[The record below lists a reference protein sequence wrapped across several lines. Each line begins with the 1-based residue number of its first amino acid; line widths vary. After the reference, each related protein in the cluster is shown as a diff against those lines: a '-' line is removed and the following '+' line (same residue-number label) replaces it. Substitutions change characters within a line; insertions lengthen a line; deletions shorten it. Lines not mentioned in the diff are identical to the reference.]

1 MADSAQAPDAPSGTA
16 DSSVKK
22 RSDLPLRIVSSL
34 VLVPLVI
41 GITYVGGWPFA
52 LLWGAAA
59 IGIWFE
65 WSSLVSGGT
74 HRPALLAGGLALIA
88 ATAFAGLGRV
98 DLALIALVLGI
109 AVASAVAKPGRRVW
123 TASGMIYAAAAL
135 LGPVVLRHDMAF
147 GFAALLLLYA
157 VVWATD
163 IGGYFGGRAFG
174 GPKLWRRVSPNK
186 TWSGALSGT
195 AAAVAAGLVVAH
207 YGGAPVLG
215 VMALIILVLSVVS
228 QAGDLFE
235 SAIKRRFDAKDSGH
249 ILPGHGGLMDRLDGF
264 LVAAAVA
271 ALIGLA
277 HGGFA
282 APARGLMVW

>member
-1 MADSAQAPDAPSGTA
+1 MADSAPVPDAPSGTA
-16 DSSVKK
+16 NSSAKK
-22 RSDLPLRIVSSL
+22 RSDLPMRVVSSL

-59 IGIWFE
+59 IGIWYE
-65 WSSLVSGGT
+65 WSALVSGGP
-74 HRPALLAGGLALIA
+74 HRPALLTGGLTLAV
-88 ATAFAGLGRV
+88 ATAFAALGQP
-98 DLALIALVLGI
+98 DHALIALALGM
-109 AVASAVAKPGRRVW
+109 VAAIAVAKPGRRAW
-123 TASGMIYAAAAL
+123 TAFGMVYAGAAL
-135 LGPVVLRHDMAF
+135 LGPIVLRQDAAF
-147 GFAALLLLYA
+147 GFVALLLLYA

-163 IGGYFGGRAFG
+163 IGGYFGGRAIG

-195 AAAVAAGLVVAH
+195 AAAVAAGLAVSH
-207 YGGAPVLG
+207 YGGAPSLPAMVI
-215 VMALIILVLSVVS
+215 IILVLSTVS

-235 SAIKRRFDAKDSGH
+235 SSVKRRFDAKDSGH

-271 ALIGLA
+271 ALLGLA

>member
-1 MADSAQAPDAPSGTA
+1 MASSAPVPDVPSGI
-16 DSSVKK
+16 VKK
-22 RSDLPLRIVSSL
+22 RSDLALRVVSSL

-59 IGIWFE
+59 VGIWYE
-65 WSSLVSGGT
+65 WSALVSGGVR
-74 HRPALLAGGLALIA
+74 RPALLAGGLALVA

-98 DLALIALVLGI
+98 DHALIALALGI
-109 AVASAVAKPGRRVW
+109 LAAVVVAKPSRRIW
-123 TASGMIYAAAAL
+123 TASGIVYAGAAL
-135 LGPVVLRHDMAF
+135 LAPIVLRQDAEF
-147 GFAALLLLYA
+147 GFVAVLLLYA

-163 IGGYFGGRAFG
+163 IGGYFGGRAIG

-195 AAAVAAGLVVAH
+195 AAAIVAGLAVSRF
-207 YGGAPVLG
+207 GGAP
-215 VMALIILVLSVVS
+215 ALLLMVPVILILSAVS

-235 SAIKRRFDAKDSGH
+235 SAIKRQFDAKDSGH

-264 LVAAAVA
+264 LVAATVA

-277 HGGFA
+277 HGGIN

>member
-1 MADSAQAPDAPSGTA
+1 MASSAPVPDVPSGI
-16 DSSVKK
+16 VKK
-22 RSDLPLRIVSSL
+22 RSDLALRVVSSL

-59 IGIWFE
+59 VGIWYE
-65 WSSLVSGGT
+65 WSALVSGGVR
-74 HRPALLAGGLALIA
+74 RPALLAGGLALVA
-88 ATAFAGLGRV
+88 ATAFAGLGQV
-98 DLALIALVLGI
+98 DHALIALALGI
-109 AVASAVAKPGRRVW
+109 LAAVVVAKPSRRIW
-123 TASGMIYAAAAL
+123 TASGIVYAGAAL
-135 LGPVVLRHDMAF
+135 LAPIVLRQDAEF
-147 GFAALLLLYA
+147 GFVAVLLLYA

-163 IGGYFGGRAFG
+163 IGGYFGGRAIG

-195 AAAVAAGLVVAH
+195 AAAIVAGLAVSRF
-207 YGGAPVLG
+207 GGAP
-215 VMALIILVLSVVS
+215 ALLLMVPVILILSVVS

-264 LVAAAVA
+264 LVAATVA

-277 HGGFA
+277 HGGIN

>member
-1 MADSAQAPDAPSGTA
+1 MVDSAPVPGAPPGAPSGTA
-16 DSSVKK
+16 KK
-22 RSDLPLRIVSSL
+22 RSDLPLRVVSSL

-52 LLWGAAA
+52 LLWGFAAV
-59 IGIWFE
+59 GIWYE
-65 WSSLVSGGT
+65 WSALVSNGV
-74 HRPALLAGGLALIA
+74 HRPALLAGGLALAA
-88 ATAFAGLGRV
+88 ATVFAGMGRP
-98 DLALIALVLGI
+98 DHAQIALLLGMVGAI
-109 AVASAVAKPGRRVW
+109 WVAKPGRRVW
-123 TASGMIYAAAAL
+123 TAAGMVYAGAAL
-135 LGPVVLRHDMAF
+135 LGPVVLRQDAAF
-147 GFAALLLLYA
+147 GFVALGLLYA

-195 AAAVAAGLVVAH
+195 AAAVVAGLAVSH
-207 YGGAPVLG
+207 YGGAPSLAAIV
-215 VMALIILVLSVVS
+215 LIILVLSMVS

-235 SAIKRRFDAKDSGH
+235 SSVKRRFDAKDSGQ

-271 ALIGLA
+271 ALIGLG

>member
-1 MADSAQAPDAPSGTA
+1 MTDSAPVPDAPSGTA
-16 DSSVKK
+16 KK
-22 RSDLPLRIVSSL
+22 GSDLALRVVSSL

-41 GITYVGGWPFA
+41 GITYVGGWAFA

-65 WSSLVSGGT
+65 WSALVSGGP
-74 HRPALLAGGLALIA
+74 HRPALLAGGLALVA
-88 ATAFAGLGRV
+88 ATVFAGMGRP
-98 DLALIALVLGI
+98 DHALLALALGG
-109 AVASAVAKPGRRVW
+109 VAAFVVAKPDRRVW
-123 TASGMIYAAAAL
+123 TASGMVYAGAAL
-135 LGPVVLRHDMAF
+135 LGPVVLRQDAAF
-147 GFAALLLLYA
+147 GFVALGLLYA

-195 AAAVAAGLVVAH
+195 LAAVIAGLLVSH
-207 YGGAPVLG
+207 FGGAPVLG
-215 VMALIILVLSVVS
+215 AMVLIILVLSMVS

-235 SAIKRRFDAKDSGH
+235 SSVKRRFDAKDSGH

-277 HGGFA
+277 HGGLA
-282 APARGLMVW
+282 APARGLMAW

>member
-1 MADSAQAPDAPSGTA
+1 MASSAPVPDVPSGI
-16 DSSVKK
+16 VKK
-22 RSDLPLRIVSSL
+22 RSDLALRVVSSL
-34 VLVPLVI
+34 VLVPLVV

-59 IGIWFE
+59 VGIWYE
-65 WSSLVSGGT
+65 WSALVSGGV

-98 DLALIALVLGI
+98 DHALIALALGI
-109 AVASAVAKPGRRVW
+109 LAAVVVAKPSRRIW
-123 TASGMIYAAAAL
+123 TASGMVYAGAAL
-135 LGPVVLRHDMAF
+135 LAPIVLRQDAEF
-147 GFAALLLLYA
+147 GFVAVLLLYA

-163 IGGYFGGRAFG
+163 TGGYFGGRTIG

-195 AAAVAAGLVVAH
+195 AAAIVAGLLVSRF
-207 YGGAPVLG
+207 GGAP
-215 VMALIILVLSVVS
+215 ALLLMVPVILILSVVS

-271 ALIGLA
+271 ALVGLA
-277 HGGFA
+277 HGGINA
-282 APARGLMVW
+282 SARGLMVW